1 MTEHRRSLWRHADFI
16 KFWTGQTISALGS
29 RITRDGLP
37 LAAVLTLGATPAE
50 MGLLA
55 AVGTAPVILVGLF
68 AGVWVDRLRRRP
80 ILIAAD
86 LGRAAL
92 LATIPGAALLGVLGM
107 TQLYVVA
114 AVAGILSV
122 FFDVAYAAFLPSLVE
137 REHLVEGN
145 SKLALSSSTA
155 EILGPGLAG
164 VLVQALTAPIAIFL
178 DALSF
183 VVSAVSVAWIRQP
196 EPVPMPSREQ
206 PQVGREIAEGLQ
218 AVFNH
223 PVLRALTG
231 SAGTLGF
238 FGGFFGTLYTLF
250 AIRELGL
257 NAAGLGVAIAFGG
270 VGDLLGALTAQHIVA
285 RAGLGATLVG
295 MVVVMTV
302 GGMLTPL
309 AVFAGGSYWLALGM
323 LVASQLVG
331 DWARAIYLINEISLW
346 QAVTP
351 DRLLGRT
358 NASLQLVMAIV
369 TLGGSLAG
377 GILGQTIGIT
387 ATLVVAVLGRL
398 LAVVWVAFSPV
409 RRMRQTR
416 TADF

>member
-309 AVFAGGSYWLALGM
+309 SVFAGGSYWLALGM

-331 DWARAIYLINEISLW
+331 DWARAIYVINEISLW

>member
-1 MTEHRRSLWRHADFI
+1 M
-16 KFWTGQTISALGS
+16 KFWTGQTISELGS

-37 LAAVLTLGATPAE
+37 LAAVLTLGATPTQ

-55 AVGTAPVILVGLF
+55 AAGTAPVILVGLL

-80 ILIAAD
+80 ILIASD
-86 LGRAAL
+86 LGRAVL
-92 LATIPGAALLGVLGM
+92 LATIPAAALFGVLGM
-107 TQLYVVA
+107 AQLYVVA
-114 AVAGILSV
+114 ALAGILSV
-122 FFDVAYAAFLPSLVE
+122 SFDVAYAAFLPSLVE
-137 REHLVEGN
+137 REHLIEGN
-145 SKLALSSSTA
+145 SKLALSGSTA
-155 EILGPGLAG
+155 EILGPGIAG

-183 VVSAVSVAWIRQP
+183 VVSAVSVAWIHKP
-196 EPVPMPSREQ
+196 EPAPVPTREQ
-206 PQVGREIAEGLQ
+206 PHVGREIAEGLQ
-218 AVFNH
+218 TVIRH

-270 VGDLLGALTAQHIVA
+270 IGDLLGALAAQRLVA
-285 RAGLGATLVG
+285 RAGLGATLVA
-295 MVVVMTV
+295 MLVVMSV

-309 AVFAGGSYWLALGM
+309 AVLAGSSLWLALGM
-323 LVASQLVG
+323 LIASQLVG
-331 DWARAIYLINEISLW
+331 DWARAIYLINEVSLW

-351 DRLLGRT
+351 HGLLGRT

-369 TLGGSLAG
+369 TLAGSLAG
-377 GILGQTIGIT
+377 GILGQTIGLT
-387 ATLVVAVLGRL
+387 ATLVIAVLGRL
-398 LAVVWVAFSPV
+398 LAMGWVAFSPV
-409 RRMRQTR
+409 RRLQQIQQS
-416 TADF
+416 DF